1 MIRIGNFR
9 RQSGPWL
16 IPLLYASASIAVG
29 LTFPRIERQLFP
41 HLLSDLSVATAT
53 AIYSSIA
60 SGMIA
65 LTGIVFS
72 LSFVMIQFSATAYS
86 PRLVLWL
93 ARDRVVSHALG
104 IFTATFIFAISALAG
119 VDRNGNGKV
128 PFISAWVEIALL
140 LASVVML
147 VALVYRI
154 GRLQVNRM
162 LEFTADQGR
171 RATRALY
178 QSLPADTGVGP
189 APQFDEGY
197 RTQVMVHRGR
207 PKAVQAIDIQG
218 LVRLA
223 DASNA
228 VIVFAAAVGD
238 TMMEGM
244 TLLSVFAAPAPIGE
258 FKLRRRVALGNERT
272 FEQDPKYALRI
283 LVDIAI
289 RGLSPAVND
298 PTTAVQALDQIGD
311 LLLRLGHCPSLET
324 GVFRGKD
331 GRVRLVVP
339 FPAWEDLVNLALN
352 EILFYGASSVQVTR
366 RLTALIADLISLL
379 PENRHAVLR
388 VAQARLQASI
398 ARIFSED
405 PQERLAAGVEDRQ
418 GLGLV
423 HRGPGLPTERRTA
436 ANEEKPKSA

>member
-1 MIRIGNFR
+1 MRIDNLW
-9 RQSGPWL
+9 RQSSPWL
-16 IPLLYASASIAVG
+16 IPLLYASVFIAVG

-93 ARDRVVSHALG
+93 ARDRVVSHSLG

-128 PFISAWVEIALL
+128 PFVSAWAVIALL

-171 RATRALY
+171 KAIRALY
-178 QSLPADTGVGP
+178 QSLPAGPGTGP
-189 APQFDEGY
+189 APEFNEVY
-197 RTQVMVHRGR
+197 RAQVIIHRGR
-207 PKAVQAIDIQG
+207 PKAVQAIDIRG

-223 DASNA
+223 EISNA

-244 TLLSVFAAPAPIGE
+244 TLLSVFAAPAPIAE
-258 FKLRRRVALGNERT
+258 HKLRRRVELGEERT

-298 PTTAVQALDQIGD
+298 PTTAVQAMDQIGD
-311 LLLRLGHCPSLET
+311 LLLRLGLCPTLET
-324 GVFRGKD
+324 GIFRSGDGK
-331 GRVRLVVP
+331 VRLVVP
-339 FPAWEDLVNLALN
+339 FPAWADLVNLALN

-379 PENRHAVLR
+379 PENRHAALR
-388 VAQARLQASI
+388 TAQTRLSATI
-398 ARIFSED
+398 ARTFSQD
-405 PQERLAAGVEDRQ
+405 PEGKRAAGMEDRQ

-423 HRGPGLPTERRTA
+423 HRAPRSYTEMREPATA
-436 ANEEKPKSA
+436 ENPKSA

>member
-1 MIRIGNFR
+1 
-9 RQSGPWL
+9 
-16 IPLLYASASIAVG
+16 LYASVSIAVG
-29 LTFPRIERQLFP
+29 LAFPRIEHEIFP
-41 HLLSDLSVATAT
+41 HLVAELSVATAT

-104 IFTATFIFAISALAG
+104 IFTATFIYAISALAG

-128 PFISAWVEIALL
+128 PFISAWAEIGLL

-162 LEFTADQGR
+162 LDFTAGQGR
-171 RATRALY
+171 KAIRALY
-178 QSLPADTGVGP
+178 QSLPAGPGVMT
-189 APQFDEGY
+189 APQFDEAY
-197 RTQVMVHRGR
+197 RTQVVVHRGR
-207 PKAVQAIDIQG
+207 PKAVQAVDIQG
-218 LVRLA
+218 LVHLA
-223 DASNA
+223 EASNA
-228 VIVFAAAVGD
+228 VFVFAAAVGD
-238 TMMEGM
+238 TLMEGM
-244 TLLSVFAAPAPIGE
+244 VLLSVFAAPAPVAE
-258 FKLRRRVALGNERT
+258 HKLRRRVALGEERT

-311 LLLRLGHCPSLET
+311 LLLRLGRCPSLET
-324 GVFRGKD
+324 GIFRGRD
-331 GRVRLVVP
+331 GKVRLVVP
-339 FPAWEDLVNLALN
+339 FPAWGELVNLALN
-352 EILFYGASSVQVTR
+352 EILFYGASSVQITR

-379 PENRHAVLR
+379 PEDRHAVLR
-388 VAQARLQASI
+388 VAQARLKATI
-398 ARIFSED
+398 ARTFSQNPE
-405 PQERLAAGVEDRQ
+405 ERLAAGMEDRQ
-418 GLGLV
+418 GLGVV
-423 HRGPGLPTERRTA
+423 HRGQGLQETRTPSA
-436 ANEEKPKSA
+436 EDTPKSA